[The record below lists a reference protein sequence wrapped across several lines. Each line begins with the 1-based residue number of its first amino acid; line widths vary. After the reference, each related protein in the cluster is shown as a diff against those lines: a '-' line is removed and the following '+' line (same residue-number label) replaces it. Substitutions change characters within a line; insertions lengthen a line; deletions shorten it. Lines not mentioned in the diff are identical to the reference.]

1 MQRGNGLL
9 LYVTDFKRT
18 KNIIFETNGHLHR
31 ITAHFTVFN
40 IRLHPLRMIKQ
51 HGYLFPTIRT
61 LKEVFEHKKV
71 LLEFD
76 I

>member
-1 MQRGNGLL
+1 MQRGNRLL

-18 KNIIFETNGHLHR
+18 KNIIFETNSQLNR
-31 ITAHFTVFN
+31 VTAHFTVFN
-40 IRLHPLRMIKQ
+40 IRLHPYRLIQQ